1 MKNILS
7 FKLFENEYLKGI
19 NPFKKDIKY
28 PSGLKFAN
36 KEEAKKSVSRLKGM
50 LENEEIE
57 LKDAIIA
64 SYIMGQRA
72 EQYKFPRPAIK
83 EAMQVWKTFLWE
95 LKKKE
100 DLGS

>member
-1 MKNILS
+1 VKNILS

-36 KEEAKKSVSRLKGM
+36 KEEAQKSVSRLKGM

-57 LKDAIIA
+57 LK
-64 SYIMGQRA
+64 GQRA